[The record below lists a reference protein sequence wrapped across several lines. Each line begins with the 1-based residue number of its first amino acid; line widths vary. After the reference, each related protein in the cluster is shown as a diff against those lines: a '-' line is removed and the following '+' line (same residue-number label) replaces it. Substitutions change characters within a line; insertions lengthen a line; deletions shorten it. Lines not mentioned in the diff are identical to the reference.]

1 MRRKGRVCAFP
12 VLYQLDVAGELEAA
26 TADTVSTALLRFW
39 QSFEPMVVEDRLYAE
54 RLVAGAVAAQ
64 VALDARI
71 SQVSH
76 NWRVARMG
84 KVDRNLLRLAAYEIL
99 YCPDIP
105 RTASINEAIEM
116 AKQFGGGESPA
127 FVNGILDQLVPDKL
141 GPRSEDDH
149 IDSAE
154 VQGLA

>member
-1 MRRKGRVCAFP
+1 MRRKGRVCAFQ
-12 VLYQLDVAGELEAA
+12 VLYQLDVAGDLDTAS
-26 TADTVSTALLRFW
+26 ADTVATVLMRLW
-39 QSFEPMVVEDRLYAE
+39 QSFESMGPEDQMHAE
-54 RLVAGAVAAQ
+54 RLAAGAVAARP
-64 VALDARI
+64 VLDARI
-71 SQVSH
+71 SAVSH

-141 GPRSEDDH
+141 GPQSEDDH